1 MPALLA
7 LLLPALVPA
16 AVDGFRGLV
25 GWIFGGKGADPQN
38 VEEAIKLMQAEVEKL
53 KALAE
58 LDRPASNISQWVADL
73 RASFRYLAAA
83 IIICSTLLLIVAKGA
98 GLAIEDEVINMLL
111 TLSGSVFSFLFGDRV
126 LLHLKGMSK

>member
-1 MPALLA
+1 MPLLA

-16 AVDGFRGLV
+16 VVDGFRSVV
-25 GWIFGGKGADPQN
+25 GWLFGSSGAQPQN
-38 VEEAIKLMQAEVEKL
+38 VEDAIKLMQAEVEKL

-83 IIICSTLLLIVAKGA
+83 IIILSTMGLIVAKGM
-98 GLAIEDEVINMLL
+98 GLAVDDGVIDILL
-111 TLSGSVFSFLFGDRV
+111 QLSGSVFSFLFGDRV
-126 LLHLKGMSK
+126 LLHLKQVSNR